1 MNDTALEV
9 RSLSIDYVGRNGTVR
24 SLDGADLVVQ
34 PGEIV
39 GVVGE
44 SGSGK
49 STLAAAIGRIL
60 PTSAERSGGDVTI
73 FGRSVFGLDDRSIR
87 ELRRKEIGFV
97 FQNPISTLDPTK
109 RIGKQM
115 RGALAGTGAD
125 IGDMLR
131 SVGLADPKRV
141 LSAYPHQLSGGMA
154 QRVAIAI
161 AMARKPRLLV
171 ADEPTASLD
180 RTVQATIME
189 LLVQMSRADNT
200 ALVIFTH
207 DLRAVAQYCDRV
219 VVMYGGRP
227 VEDASCSQIFDS
239 PLHPYSQGLLAAAVG
254 VEDQG
259 DQLKPIPGAPPVLH
273 GTSIGCSFAP
283 RCTFADD
290 TCRQERPEM
299 RDVAAQM
306 VACHHAERF
315 TERITDLIAAR
326 MPDQAEA
333 TGA

>member
-1 MNDTALEV
+1 MDYHG
-9 RSLSIDYVGRNGTVR
+9 RSEAVR

-34 PGEIV
+34 AGEIV

-60 PTSAERSGGDVTI
+60 PTSAERVDGDVLI
-73 FGRSVFGLDDRSIR
+73 FGRSVFDLDDRALRS
-87 ELRRKEIGFV
+87 LRRTSLGFV

-115 RGALAGTGAD
+115 RDALAGSTTDVDA
-125 IGDMLR
+125 MLR
-131 SVGLADPKRV
+131 AVGLADPQRV
-141 LSAYPHQLSGGMA
+141 LTAYPHQLSGGMA

-161 AMARKPRLLV
+161 AMARKPKLLI

-189 LLVQMSRADNT
+189 LLVELSRADNT

-227 VEDASCSQIFDS
+227 VEDASCTQIFDT
-239 PLHPYSQGLLAAAVG
+239 PMHPYTKGLLAAAVG
-254 VEDQG
+254 VEAEG
-259 DQLKPIPGAPPVLH
+259 DQLTPIPGSPPVLR
-273 GTSIGCSFAP
+273 GPSEGCSFAP
-283 RCTFADD
+283 RCTFSDVDVSRGAPVVPS
-290 TCRQERPEM
+290 RRIAKRRVPSRR
-299 RDVAAQM
+299 RD
-306 VACHHAERF
+306 RSG
-315 TERITDLIAAR
+315 R
-326 MPDQAEA
+326 
-333 TGA
+333 